1 MNDQNIN
8 EIEQAVQLQE
18 KIFTLFKGTEAENV
32 FEILERKSLSLTGEQ
47 IKILLYLLSFKDDEI
62 NNFVNK
68 YLEFKA
74 YNRVYKVLLEA
85 LRYYSLIDLIR
96 SKVRANINI
105 AQK

>member
-18 KIFTLFKGTEAENV
+18 KIFTLFKGNETENI
-32 FEILERKSLSLTGEQ
+32 FEILERKSLSLTAEQ
-47 IKILLYLLSFKDDEI
+47 IKILLYLLSFKDDEV

-68 YLEFKA
+68 YLEFKS
-74 YNRVYKVLLEA
+74 YNKVYKVLLEA